1 MSQAL
6 QERRPRDTSERAQPL
21 TEVERLRRML
31 DQTFG
36 SFGLSSLV
44 TESVGWSPPVDIE
57 EQDNAY
63 VIEAELPGVKKD
75 DVNIELVS
83 NELMI
88 TGEIKERE
96 REGIL
101 RKRTRRIGRFEYRV
115 RLPEQV
121 DADNVQAS
129 LKDGVL
135 SVRVP
140 KREQAERRT
149 IQVKS

>member
-6 QERRPRDTSERAQPL
+6 QERRTRDTSERAQPL
-21 TEVERLRRML
+21 SDVERLRKML

-36 SFGLSSLV
+36 SFGLPALA
-44 TESVGWSPPVDIE
+44 TESVGWAPPVDIE
-57 EQDNAY
+57 EQDDAY
-63 VIEAELPGVKKD
+63 VIEAELPGVSKD

-83 NELMI
+83 NELTI

-121 DADNVQAS
+121 DPDKVEAKLA
-129 LKDGVL
+129 DGVL

-140 KREQAERRT
+140 KHEQAERRR

>member
-6 QERRPRDTSERAQPL
+6 QERRTRDTSERAQPMSEL
-21 TEVERLRRML
+21 ERLRRLL

-36 SFGLSSLV
+36 GFGLPALA
-44 TESVGWSPPVDIE
+44 TESVGWAPPVDIE
-57 EQDNAY
+57 EQDDAY
-63 VIEAELPGVKKD
+63 VIEAEVPGVSKD

-83 NELMI
+83 NELTI

-101 RKRTRRIGRFEYRV
+101 RKRTRRVGRFEYRV

-121 DADNVQAS
+121 DPNNVEAK
-129 LKDGVL
+129 LTDGVL

-140 KREQAERRT
+140 KQEQAERRR
-149 IQVKS
+149 IQVQS

>member
-6 QERRPRDTSERAQPL
+6 SERRTRDTSERTQPL
-21 TEVERLRRML
+21 NDVERLRRML

-36 SFGLSSLV
+36 TFGLPGLM
-44 TESVGWSPPVDIE
+44 TEAVGWSPPVDIE
-57 EQDNAY
+57 EQDDAY
-63 VIEAELPGVKKD
+63 VIEAELPGVQKD
-75 DVNIELVS
+75 DVNIELQS
-83 NELMI
+83 NELMV

-121 DADNVQAS
+121 DSDNVEAK
-129 LKDGVL
+129 LNDGVL
-135 SVRVP
+135 TVRVP
-140 KREQAERRT
+140 KVQRADRRQ
-149 IQVKS
+149 IKVK

>member
-6 QERRPRDTSERAQPL
+6 SETRTRDTSERTQPL
-21 TEVERLRRML
+21 NDVERLRRML

-36 SFGLSSLV
+36 NFGLPGLM
-44 TESVGWSPPVDIE
+44 TEAVGWSPPVDIE
-57 EQDNAY
+57 EQDDAY
-63 VIEAELPGVKKD
+63 VIEAELPGVQKD
-75 DVNIELVS
+75 DVNIELQS
-83 NELMI
+83 NELMV

-121 DADNVQAS
+121 DSDTVEAKLN
-129 LKDGVL
+129 DGVL
-135 SVRVP
+135 TVRVP
-140 KREQAERRT
+140 KREQAERRR
-149 IQVKS
+149 IQVTS

>member
-6 QERRPRDTSERAQPL
+6 SERRTRDTSERTQPL
-21 TEVERLRRML
+21 NDVERLRRML

-36 SFGLSSLV
+36 SFGLPGLM
-44 TESVGWSPPVDIE
+44 TEAVGWSPPVDIE
-57 EQDNAY
+57 EQDDAY
-63 VIEAELPGVKKD
+63 VIEAELPGVQKD
-75 DVNIELVS
+75 DVNIELQS
-83 NELMI
+83 NELMV

-121 DADNVQAS
+121 DSDNVEAK
-129 LKDGVL
+129 LNDGVL
-135 SVRVP
+135 TVRVP
-140 KREQAERRT
+140 KVQRADRRQ
-149 IQVKS
+149 I

>member
-6 QERRPRDTSERAQPL
+6 QERRTKDTSERAQPL
-21 TEVERLRRML
+21 SDVERLRRML

-36 SFGLSSLV
+36 SFGLPALA
-44 TESVGWSPPVDIE
+44 TESVGWAPPVDIE
-57 EQDNAY
+57 EQDDAY
-63 VIEAELPGVKKD
+63 VIEAEAPGVKKD
-75 DVNIELVS
+75 DVNIELIS

-121 DADNVQAS
+121 DPDNVEAK

-140 KREQAERRT
+140 KHEQAERRR

>member
-6 QERRPRDTSERAQPL
+6 QERRTKDTSERAQPL
-21 TEVERLRRML
+21 SDVERLRRML

-36 SFGLSSLV
+36 SFGLPALA
-44 TESVGWSPPVDIE
+44 TESVGWAPPVDIE
-57 EQDNAY
+57 EQDDAY
-63 VIEAELPGVKKD
+63 VIEAEVPGVKKD
-75 DVNIELVS
+75 DVNIELIS

-121 DADNVQAS
+121 DPDNVEAK

-140 KREQAERRT
+140 KHEHAERRR

>member
-6 QERRPRDTSERAQPL
+6 QERRTRDTSERTQPL
-21 TEVERLRRML
+21 SELERLRRLL

-36 SFGLSSLV
+36 GFGLPALAS
-44 TESVGWSPPVDIE
+44 ESVGWAPPVDIE
-57 EQDNAY
+57 EQDDAY
-63 VIEAELPGVKKD
+63 VIEAEVPGVTKD

-83 NELMI
+83 NELTI

-101 RKRTRRIGRFEYRV
+101 RKRTRRVGRFEYRV

-121 DADNVQAS
+121 DPDNVEAK
-129 LKDGVL
+129 LADGVL

-140 KREQAERRT
+140 KHEHAERRR

>member
-6 QERRPRDTSERAQPL
+6 QERQTKDTSERAQPL
-21 TEVERLRRML
+21 SDVERLRRMV

-36 SFGLSSLV
+36 SFGLPALA
-44 TESVGWSPPVDIE
+44 TESVGWAPPVDIE
-57 EQDNAY
+57 EQDDAY
-63 VIEAELPGVKKD
+63 VIEAEVPGVKKD
-75 DVNIELVS
+75 DVNIELIS
-83 NELMI
+83 NELMV

-121 DADNVQAS
+121 DPDNVEAK

-140 KREQAERRT
+140 KHEQAERRR

>member
-6 QERRPRDTSERAQPL
+6 QERRTKDTSERAQPL
-21 TEVERLRRML
+21 SDFERLRRML

-36 SFGLSSLV
+36 SFGLPALA
-44 TESVGWSPPVDIE
+44 TESVGWAPPVDIE
-57 EQDNAY
+57 EQDDAY
-63 VIEAELPGVKKD
+63 VIEAEVPGVKKD
-75 DVNIELVS
+75 DVNIELIS
-83 NELMI
+83 NELMV

-121 DADNVQAS
+121 DPDNVEAK

-140 KREQAERRT
+140 KHEQAERRR
-149 IQVKS
+149 IQVK

>member
-6 QERRPRDTSERAQPL
+6 SERRTRDTSERTQPL
-21 TEVERLRRML
+21 NDVERLRRML

-36 SFGLSSLV
+36 SFGLPGLM
-44 TESVGWSPPVDIE
+44 TEAVGWSPPVDIE
-57 EQDNAY
+57 EQDDAY
-63 VIEAELPGVKKD
+63 VIEAELPGVQKD
-75 DVNIELVS
+75 DVNIELQS

-115 RLPEQV
+115 RLPEHV
-121 DADNVQAS
+121 DSDNVEAK
-129 LKDGVL
+129 LNDGVL
-135 SVRVP
+135 TVHVP
-140 KREQAERRT
+140 KVQRADRRQ
-149 IQVKS
+149 IKVK

>member
-1 MSQAL
+1 
-6 QERRPRDTSERAQPL
+6 
-21 TEVERLRRML
+21 ML

-36 SFGLSSLV
+36 SFGLPSFL

-63 VIEAELPGVKKD
+63 LIEAEVPGVDKK

-83 NELMI
+83 NELMV

-96 REGIL
+96 REGVL
-101 RKRTRRIGRFEYRV
+101 RKRTRRLGRFEYRV

-121 DADNVQAS
+121 EGDNVEAS
-129 LKDGVL
+129 LEDGVL
-135 SVRVP
+135 TVRVP
-140 KREQAERRT
+140 KVQQSERRR
-149 IQVKS
+149 IQVK

>member
-6 QERRPRDTSERAQPL
+6 QERRSRDTSERAQPL
-21 TEVERLRRML
+21 SDVERLRRML

-36 SFGLSSLV
+36 SFGLPALA
-44 TESVGWSPPVDIE
+44 TESVGWAPPVDIE
-57 EQDNAY
+57 EQDDAY
-63 VIEAELPGVKKD
+63 VIEAEVPGVTKD
-75 DVNIELVS
+75 DVNIELIS

-101 RKRTRRIGRFEYRV
+101 RKRTRRVGRFEYRV

-121 DADNVQAS
+121 DPDHVEAK
-129 LKDGVL
+129 LTDGVL

-140 KREQAERRT
+140 KNEQAERRR

>member
-6 QERRPRDTSERAQPL
+6 QERRTKDTSERAQPL
-21 TEVERLRRML
+21 SDVERLRRML

-36 SFGLSSLV
+36 SFGLPALA
-44 TESVGWSPPVDIE
+44 TESVGWAPPVDIE
-57 EQDNAY
+57 EQDDAY
-63 VIEAELPGVKKD
+63 VIEAEVPGAKKD
-75 DVNIELVS
+75 DVNIELIS
-83 NELMI
+83 NELMV

-121 DADNVQAS
+121 DPDNVEAK

-140 KREQAERRT
+140 KHEQAERRR

>member
-6 QERRPRDTSERAQPL
+6 QERRTKDTSERAQPL
-21 TEVERLRRML
+21 SDVERLRRML

-36 SFGLSSLV
+36 SFGLPALA
-44 TESVGWSPPVDIE
+44 TESVGWAPPVDIE
-57 EQDNAY
+57 EQDDAY
-63 VIEAELPGVKKD
+63 VIDAEAPGVKKD
-75 DVNIELVS
+75 DVNIELIS

-121 DADNVQAS
+121 DPDNVEAK

-140 KREQAERRT
+140 KHEQAERRR